1 MFRKTKKA
9 VYRTDNR
16 LKKLPV
22 TASLS
27 VWLILSAYQANSY
40 AHSFLLSS
48 GEEYESYIIDTKK
61 VQSKIIGSVKDD
73 NGIPI
78 IGATIINKSENITVR
93 TNNNGEFEISAQRG
107 NILSIS
113 NVGFT
118 IQEIT
123 ISDINQ
129 FYNIVLRAED
139 TSLEEVVV
147 VGYGSQKKINLTGAV
162 SVVKGEDLA
171 RQPVGQTS
179 AALQGAAPGLTV
191 TQSSGQPG
199 RDNGGLK
206 IRGIGTLGNANPLV
220 LIDGIEGNINNVNS
234 NDIASISVLKDASSA
249 AIYGSRAAN
258 GVILITTKR
267 GSEGGFSVNYNN
279 YGGWQTPTD
288 MTEMANGLDHMVLM
302 NEAYTNTGK
311 SPVFTEQMIEDYI
324 AGVSTDSDRYPNTD
338 WKKLTMKNN
347 GFMQQ
352 HYLNISGG
360 SDRVRVASSIGVF
373 DQKGIIENTSFR
385 RYNFRL
391 NSDMNISEKLS
402 SSIDLAFAKSE
413 LVEPSSGTTTIFH
426 YIRRIPA
433 NQAGLLSNGTY
444 GEGWNGNNPLA
455 MARDGGLNQENP
467 LDLMFNMDLK
477 YKPFEGFT
485 AQLVYSPKFLLNNRS
500 TFINSI
506 QTYYADGSKAY
517 LTPQRNSMTE
527 RFDQT
532 WYNNIRAVFSYDKL
546 ISDTHQITV
555 LGGYQ
560 QEDQNDNYLNAY
572 REMFLLP
579 EFREINAG
587 GNENQ
592 QNGGTSSQWAL
603 RSVFGRINYAFL
615 GKYLFEANARYDG
628 SSRFAKE
635 NQYSFFPSLS
645 AGWRITEESFMQP
658 LKSVITEAKVR
669 ASWGKLGNQNIGL
682 YPFSAFVTL
691 GGSNYNFGNSIF
703 TGAALNSMANSEI
716 RWETSEVTDIGL
728 DLTLWNNLNISADYY
743 YRKTDGILLQLDIP
757 KILGLAAPYQ
767 NAGIVEN
774 KGWDFTANYRNS
786 IGEFK
791 YNLAVN
797 LSDVRNKV
805 LDMKGVLRTG
815 LTVNHEGHPI
825 GSLYGY
831 EAIGY
836 FQSVDEV
843 TNSPNQFGTVA
854 PGDIKYKDQ
863 NNDGVINQEDEIIL
877 GSPIPRYSYSANIGG
892 AYKNFDFSLFLQG
905 VGKADGY
912 IYAQGIMPF
921 YQGGTIQEQHKDRWT
936 PTNPNAAF
944 PRLAFNEA
952 NNIQNSSFWMKNAS
966 YLRLKN
972 VSIGYTIPTLNIGN
986 ARVESIRIFATGQ
999 NIFTSTNFWK
1009 GFDPEGPISTGGWY
1023 PQMKVYSI
1031 GLNVKF

>member
-1 MFRKTKKA
+1 MFRRTKKA

-78 IGATIINKSENITVR
+78 IGATIINKSEHITVR

-433 NQAGLLSNGTY
+433 N
-444 GEGWNGNNPLA
+444 
-455 MARDGGLNQENP
+455 
-467 LDLMFNMDLK
+467 K
-477 YKPFEGFT
+477 YKARQGGDCRGHVKKQ
-485 AQLVYSPKFLLNNRS
+485 AQ
-500 TFINSI
+500 
-506 QTYYADGSKAY
+506 
-517 LTPQRNSMTE
+517 
-527 RFDQT
+527 
-532 WYNNIRAVFSYDKL
+532 
-546 ISDTHQITV
+546 
-555 LGGYQ
+555 
-560 QEDQNDNYLNAY
+560 
-572 REMFLLP
+572 
-579 EFREINAG
+579 
-587 GNENQ
+587 
-592 QNGGTSSQWAL
+592 
-603 RSVFGRINYAFL
+603 
-615 GKYLFEANARYDG
+615 
-628 SSRFAKE
+628 
-635 NQYSFFPSLS
+635 
-645 AGWRITEESFMQP
+645 
-658 LKSVITEAKVR
+658 
-669 ASWGKLGNQNIGL
+669 
-682 YPFSAFVTL
+682 
-691 GGSNYNFGNSIF
+691 
-703 TGAALNSMANSEI
+703 
-716 RWETSEVTDIGL
+716 
-728 DLTLWNNLNISADYY
+728 
-743 YRKTDGILLQLDIP
+743 
-757 KILGLAAPYQ
+757 
-767 NAGIVEN
+767 
-774 KGWDFTANYRNS
+774 
-786 IGEFK
+786 
-791 YNLAVN
+791 
-797 LSDVRNKV
+797 
-805 LDMKGVLRTG
+805 
-815 LTVNHEGHPI
+815 
-825 GSLYGY
+825 
-831 EAIGY
+831 
-836 FQSVDEV
+836 
-843 TNSPNQFGTVA
+843 
-854 PGDIKYKDQ
+854 
-863 NNDGVINQEDEIIL
+863 
-877 GSPIPRYSYSANIGG
+877 RYSGI
-892 AYKNFDFSLFLQG
+892 FID
-905 VGKADGY
+905 
-912 IYAQGIMPF
+912 AQILCSP
-921 YQGGTIQEQHKDRWT
+921 
-936 PTNPNAAF
+936 
-944 PRLAFNEA
+944 
-952 NNIQNSSFWMKNAS
+952 
-966 YLRLKN
+966 
-972 VSIGYTIPTLNIGN
+972 
-986 ARVESIRIFATGQ
+986 
-999 NIFTSTNFWK
+999 
-1009 GFDPEGPISTGGWY
+1009 
-1023 PQMKVYSI
+1023 
-1031 GLNVKF
+1031 

>member
-1 MFRKTKKA
+1 MISKSKNPLYNIDCRRGQFPIRKSMSLLLLLGVSHTCIMAGTK
-9 VYRTDNR
+9 DPISINWE
-16 LKKLPV
+16 
-22 TASLS
+22 ASHKM
-27 VWLILSAYQANSY
+27 ILEN
-40 AHSFLLSS
+40 
-48 GEEYESYIIDTKK
+48 
-61 VQSKIIGSVKDD
+61 VQSKITGVVIDS
-73 NGIPI
+73 NGKPI
-78 IGATIINKSENITVR
+78 AGATVTNSSDKITVS
-93 TNNNGEFEISAQRG
+93 TGNTGEFTITARSGAVLIIS
-107 NILSIS
+107 S
-113 NVGFT
+113 VGYST
-118 IQEIT
+118 QEIT
-123 ISDINQ
+123 IVENQ
-129 FYNIVLRAED
+129 RQYNVTLQSANTD
-139 TSLEEVVV
+139 LEEVVI
-147 VGYGSQKKINLTGAV
+147 VGYGSQKKVNLTGAV
-162 SVVKGEDLA
+162 SVVKGEDLV

-199 RDNGGLK
+199 RDNGGLR

-234 NDIASISVLKDASSA
+234 NDIANISVLKDASSA

-267 GSEGGFSVNYNN
+267 GSQGVFSVNYNN
-279 YGGWQTPTD
+279 YVGWQTPTD
-288 MTEMANGLDHMVLM
+288 MTKMANGIDHMQLL
-302 NEAYTNTGK
+302 NEAYTNTGR
-311 SPVFTEQMIEDYI
+311 SPVFTDQMVNDYL
-324 AGVSTDSDRYPNTD
+324 AGVDTDPDKYPNTD
-338 WKKLTMKNN
+338 WQKLTMKDN

-360 SDRVRVASSIGVF
+360 SERVQVASSFGVF
-373 DQKGIIENTSFR
+373 DQKGVIDNTNFR

-391 NSDMNISEKLS
+391 NSDMQISEKLS
-402 SSIDLAFAKSE
+402 SAIDLAFAKSE
-413 LVEPSSGTTTIFH
+413 LIEPSSGTTSIFH
-426 YIRRIPA
+426 YMRRIPA

-455 MARDGGLNQENP
+455 MAKDGGLKEEYP

-477 YKPFEGFT
+477 YKPFDGFT
-485 AQLVYSPKFLLNNRS
+485 AQLVYSPKFLLNNTS

-506 QTYYADGSKAY
+506 QSYYGDGSKAY

-532 WYNNIRAVFSYDKL
+532 WYNNLRLVLTYDKK
-546 ISDTHQITV
+546 IKDIHQITV

-560 QEDQNDNYLNAY
+560 QEDQDDNYLNAY
-572 REMFLLP
+572 REMYLLP
-579 EFREINAG
+579 EFREMNAG

-603 RSVFGRINYAFL
+603 RSAFGRINYSL
-615 GKYLFEANARYDG
+615 LDKYLFEANARYDG
-628 SSRFAKE
+628 SSRFAEGNKF
-635 NQYSFFPSLS
+635 SFFPSLS
-645 AGWRITEESFMQP
+645 LGWRISEEPFMQS
-658 LKSVITEAKVR
+658 LKSVISEAKLR

-682 YPFSAFVTL
+682 YPYSAFVTL
-691 GGSNYNFGNSIF
+691 GASNYNFGNTNS
-703 TGAALNSMANSEI
+703 TGASLNSMANSEI

-757 KILGLAAPYQ
+757 KILGLTAPYQ
-767 NAGIVEN
+767 NAGVVEN
-774 KGWDFTANYRNS
+774 KGWDLSASYRNA
-786 IGEFK
+786 IRDFK
-791 YNLAVN
+791 YNIAIN

-805 LDMKGVLRTG
+805 IDMKGVLRTG

-836 FQSVDEV
+836 FQSADEV
-843 TNSPNQFGTVA
+843 TNSPKQFGTVA

-863 NNDGVINQEDEIIL
+863 NNDGIINQADEIIM
-877 GSPIPRYSYSANIGG
+877 GSPIPRYNFSTNISGS
-892 AYKNFDFSLFLQG
+892 YKNFDFSMFFQG

-921 YQGGTIQEQHKDRWT
+921 YQGGTIQEQHKNRWT
-936 PTNPNAAF
+936 PTNPNADF
-944 PRLAFNEA
+944 PRLAFNES
-952 NNIQNSSFWMKNAS
+952 NNIQNSTFWMKKAS

-972 VSIGYTIPTLNIGN
+972 LSFGYTVPTVKLGN
-986 ARVESIRIFATGQ
+986 AHIQSIRIFATGQ
-999 NIFTSTNFWK
+999 NLFTVSNFWK

-1023 PQMKVYSI
+1023 PQMKVYSL